1 MKTRQEISLDHWLIT
16 QMIKEGSKVLD
27 LGCGDGE
34 LLKNLIK
41 TKHCN
46 GHGIEIS
53 EHLVYICIE
62 KGLNVIHGD
71 IDTGLSEYQTGS
83 FDYVI
88 LNQSL
93 QQVLHFER
101 VFEEALRVGRYAIIG
116 IPNFAYWPARF
127 QVFFL
132 GKTPA
137 TVTLPYLWYES
148 PNIRWLSIADFVSFC
163 DRKKTRIIRAIF
175 INNKR
180 IIRIF
185 PNFFASSAI
194 FLLTKF
200 GPRSNL

>member
-1 MKTRQEISLDHWLIT
+1 MKNRLEISFDHWLIT
-16 QMIKEGSKVLD
+16 QMVEENSRVLD

-34 LLKNLIK
+34 LLKNLVK
-41 TKHCN
+41 TKRCN

-53 EHLVYICIE
+53 EKLVYLCIE

-71 IDTGLSEYQTGS
+71 IDSGLSEYQTDS

-93 QQVLHFER
+93 QQVLHFEK

-116 IPNFAYWPARF
+116 VPNFAYWPARF

-132 GKTPA
+132 GRTPA
-137 TVTLPYLWYES
+137 TSTLPYLWYES
-148 PNIRWLSIADFVSFC
+148 PNIRWLSISDFITFC
-163 DRKKTRIIRAIF
+163 NKKKTKIVKAVCINDARIIKF
-175 INNKR
+175 
-180 IIRIF
+180 F

-194 FLLTKF
+194 FLLARFKNI
-200 GPRSNL
+200 S